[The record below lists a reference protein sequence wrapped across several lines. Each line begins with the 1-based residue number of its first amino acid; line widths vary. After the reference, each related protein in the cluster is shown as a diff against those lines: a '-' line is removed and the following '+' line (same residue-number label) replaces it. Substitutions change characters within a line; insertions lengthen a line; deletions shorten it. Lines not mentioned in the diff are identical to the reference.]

1 MPDLEPNNQSIDAMP
16 LKGDA
21 DSLGEAAPAT
31 VTDQAPASNTTQNAE
46 AAPVTRAQ
54 AEQILAE
61 LKTIK
66 QNLLW
71 VLLLG
76 GFLAARAFF
85 FHY

>member
-1 MPDLEPNNQSIDAMP
+1 MTDLETSAKSVDAT
-16 LKGDA
+16 DA
-21 DSLGEAAPAT
+21 TTTTPTAGGEVASKAPEPT
-31 VTDQAPASNTTQNAE
+31 PMTNA
-46 AAPVTRAQ
+46 Q
-54 AEQILAE
+54 GEQILAE

-76 GFLAARAFF
+76 GFFAARSFF

>member
-1 MPDLEPNNQSIDAMP
+1 MTDLETSAKSVDAT
-16 LKGDA
+16 DA
-21 DSLGEAAPAT
+21 TTTTPTAGGEAASK
-31 VTDQAPASNTTQNAE
+31 ASASEPTPMTS
-46 AAPVTRAQ
+46 AQ
-54 AEQILAE
+54 GEQILAE

-76 GFLAARAFF
+76 GFFAARSFF